1 MALSYS
7 VREGLA
13 GFWRAKFAA
22 VAATSAMTVA
32 LVLVGLFL
40 LVGYQAQQV
49 SGWLRQR
56 VGQLNVM
63 LERQAT
69 DGDAQQ
75 IMRRARLLPGVDEV
89 EYISPEEAQKRF
101 RRAFGEGA
109 EIYYEEPFLPAS
121 VEVRVAPTYAS
132 SDSLGALIGE
142 VETWARVDEVVFNQ
156 PLFARVQQNLQLI
169 TLVGVSLGAFVVLA
183 SIFLVANTIRLTVYA
198 RRLLI
203 RTMKLVGAT
212 DRFIRRPFV
221 IEGMLQGLI
230 AGTIASLLLWGLYGL
245 ATSYVPGLEQV
256 GGLWLVIPVLLV
268 SGLLLGW
275 VGSFFAVRRFVKNV
289 ALH

>member
-13 GFWRAKFAA
+13 GFRRAKFAA

-49 SGWLRQR
+49 SSWLRQR

-63 LERQAT
+63 LEEQAT

-89 EYISPEEAQKRF
+89 EYVSPQEAQQRF

-121 VEVRVAPTYAS
+121 VEVRVASSHAS
-132 SDSLGALIGE
+132 SDSLSALMGE
-142 VETWARVDEVVFNQ
+142 VRTWTRVDDIVFNQ
-156 PLFARVQQNLQLI
+156 PLFARVQQNLRLI
-169 TLVGVSLGAFVVLA
+169 TWVGLALGAFVVLA

-230 AGTIASLLLWGLYGL
+230 AGGVASAVVWGLHRA
-245 ATSYVPGLEQV
+245 ATGYVPGLEQV
-256 GGLWLVIPVLLV
+256 GGLWLVIPTLLV
-268 SGLLLGW
+268 GGVLLGW
-275 VGSFFAVRRFVKNV
+275 IGSFFAVRRFVKNV

>member
-13 GFWRAKFAA
+13 GFWRARFAA
-22 VAATSAMTVA
+22 VASTSAMVVA
-32 LVLVGLFL
+32 LVLVGLFV
-40 LVGYQAQQV
+40 LVGYQARQV

-63 LERQAT
+63 LDEQAS
-69 DGDAQQ
+69 DADAQQ

-89 EYISPEEAQKRF
+89 EYVSPSEAQERF

-109 EIYYEEPFLPAS
+109 EIYYDEPFLPAS
-121 VEVRVAPTYAS
+121 VEVRVAPPYAA
-132 SDSLGALIGE
+132 SDSLNALIGE
-142 VETWARVDEVVFNQ
+142 VQTWTRVEEIVFNQ
-156 PLFARVQQNLQLI
+156 PLFARVQQNLRLI
-169 TLVGVSLGAFVVLA
+169 TLVGASLGAFVVFA
-183 SIFLVANTIRLTVYA
+183 SVFLVANTIRLTVYA

-230 AGTIASLLLWGLYGL
+230 AGVVSSALLWGLYRM
-245 ATSYVPGLEQV
+245 ATSYVPGLEAA
-256 GGLWLVIPVLLV
+256 GGLWLVIPVLLL
-268 SGLLLGW
+268 SGVLLGW

>member
-22 VAATSAMTVA
+22 VASTSAMTVA
-32 LVLVGLFL
+32 LVLVGLFV
-40 LVGYQAQQV
+40 LVGYQAREV

-63 LERQAT
+63 LDEQA
-69 DGDAQQ
+69 DDADARQ

-89 EYISPEEAQKRF
+89 EYVSPEEAQERF

-132 SDSLGALIGE
+132 SDSLNTLINE
-142 VETWARVDEVVFNQ
+142 VETWTRVEEIVFNQ
-156 PLFARVQQNLQLI
+156 PLFARVQQNLRLI
-169 TLVGVSLGAFVVLA
+169 TLVGASLGAFVVLA
-183 SIFLVANTIRLTVYA
+183 SVFLVANTIRLTVYA

-230 AGTIASLLLWGLYGL
+230 AGVVSSALLWGLYRL
-245 ATSYVPGLEQV
+245 ATSYVPGLQEV
-256 GGLWLVIPVLLV
+256 GGLWLVIPVLLGGGV
-268 SGLLLGW
+268 LLGW
-275 VGSFFAVRRFVKNV
+275 IGSFFAVRRFIKNV